1 MSENPFEAQTTTH
14 AGEIPPVGVKSAP
27 SGLQFNLTVC
37 LILAI
42 LGILGSCM
50 GGAGLAL
57 TELTQN
63 QSFTSPAAVA
73 PAGDPS
79 VTSDKTSFSIE
90 MGSPSVP
97 VDPSEGANISFDA
110 GAPSVNGINSSFE
123 ILADKDATTGSDS
136 KPSGLELQSQLQQ
149 VGRQPVLRISN
160 VIILLFGLVTSIVLL
175 LACIK
180 GMRRQLGAPK
190 SMAFA
195 LALAIFYKVTGIA
208 FGFLGV
214 IITWREMSNLIEGDL
229 LDEPSKAAL
238 QFGIYFV
245 IGFSVFAMFLAAL
258 MAGYYVYA
266 RGVFKRDDVLAYFDS
281 K

>member
-123 ILADKDATTGSDS
+123 ILADKD
-136 KPSGLELQSQLQQ
+136 
-149 VGRQPVLRISN
+149 
-160 VIILLFGLVTSIVLL
+160 
-175 LACIK
+175 
-180 GMRRQLGAPK
+180 
-190 SMAFA
+190 
-195 LALAIFYKVTGIA
+195 
-208 FGFLGV
+208 
-214 IITWREMSNLIEGDL
+214 
-229 LDEPSKAAL
+229 
-238 QFGIYFV
+238 
-245 IGFSVFAMFLAAL
+245 
-258 MAGYYVYA
+258 
-266 RGVFKRDDVLAYFDS
+266 
-281 K
+281 